1 MLREDAHDVLRKAAM
16 QLHIGAGSGASPSRI
31 EGFRKFEA
39 DLTVLIYPD
48 AGPVFHQR
56 IRYGQYFAKKHSHFA

>member
-1 MLREDAHDVLRKAAM
+1 MLRKAVM

-39 DLTVLIYPD
+39 ELSALIYISEILHEIK
-48 AGPVFHQR
+48 VFR
-56 IRYGQYFAKKHSHFA
+56 SLGEETPF